1 MVVPSRAESLPYVIL
16 EAVAG
21 AQPLVATD
29 VGGIPEIFGPYSDRL
44 IRPDDDAILAQAIAA
59 KLDQPA
65 TERSDEARELQFFAH
80 GRFSLDGMI
89 DGVLSGYAAAHAMKI
104 GAAAAATP

>member
-44 IRPDDDAILAQAIAA
+44 IRADDVGVLSNAIMA
-59 KLDQPA
+59 KLDQSP
-65 TERSDEARELQFFAH
+65 ERRSEEARDLQFFAQ

-89 DGVLSGYAAAHAMKI
+89 DGVLAGYAAANAKKI
-104 GAAAAATP
+104 GAVATATT